1 MVISPIVG
9 LYRGLNTMN
18 NNSWAA
24 VSRALEIIEG
34 LMEDGD
40 ALSMMAAQGLAN
52 LTIKAVNEEGFYLTE
67 EEEVFLSDVL
77 AGGGQF

>member
-1 MVISPIVG
+1 
-9 LYRGLNTMN
+9 MN